1 MARRPRRRSESGLYH
16 VMLRGINQQI
26 IFESEDD
33 RYQLLSTLKRF
44 VDTNKFILY
53 GYCLMDNHVH
63 LLIQE
68 LEDDISNAIKR
79 ISSSYVLWYNKKYER
94 SGHLFQERFKSG
106 PVEHDNY
113 FLMTL
118 RYIHQNPI
126 KAKLCSEPLEYKW
139 TSYREYISEPIII
152 DTELCLNLFSPDKD
166 RAVDLFIEYMN
177 QSNEDNFSVFED
189 NIKMTDT
196 EVLKKL
202 RDMGVKSISEFQKL
216 EKSARNSYIKEL
228 KMTKGIS
235 IRQISRITG
244 VSKGIVERS

>member
-16 VMLRGINQQI
+16 VMLRGINKQI
-26 IFESEDD
+26 IFESDDD
-33 RYQLLSTLKRF
+33 RFQLLSTIKRF
-44 VDTNKFILY
+44 VDTNKFVLY
-53 GYCLMDNHVH
+53 GYCLMDNHIH

-94 SGHLFQERFKSG
+94 SGHLFQERFKSE

-113 FLMTL
+113 FMMTL

-126 KAKLCSEPLEYKW
+126 KARLCKELLEYKW
-139 TSYREYISEPIII
+139 ASYREYISEPIII
-152 DTELCLNLFSPDKD
+152 DTELCLNLFSPDEDK
-166 RAVDLFIEYMN
+166 AVDLFIEYMN
-177 QSNEDNFSVFED
+177 QYNKDSFPVFED

-196 EVLKKL
+196 EVLNKL
-202 RDMGVKSISEFQKL
+202 NDMGIKNISELQKL
-216 EKSARNSYIKEL
+216 EKDRRNSYIKEL

-244 VSKGIVERS
+244 ISKGIIERT

>member
-1 MARRPRRRSESGLYH
+1 MARRPRKRSESGLYH
-16 VMLRGINQQI
+16 VMLRGINKQA
-26 IFESEDD
+26 IFESDDD
-33 RYQLLSTLKRF
+33 RFQLLSTMKRF
-44 VDTNKFILY
+44 VDTKKFILF

-94 SGHLFQERFKSG
+94 CGHLFQERFKSE
-106 PVEHDNY
+106 PVETDNY
-113 FLMTL
+113 FMIAL
-118 RYIHQNPI
+118 RYIHQNPTEARI
-126 KAKLCSEPLEYKW
+126 CKELLDYKW
-139 TSYREYISEPIII
+139 TSYREYIIEPIII
-152 DTELCLNLFSPDKD
+152 DTELCLNLFSPDMD

-177 QSNEDNFSVFED
+177 QNNEDSFPVFEEH
-189 NIKMTDT
+189 IKLTDT

-202 RDMGVKSISEFQKL
+202 YDMGIKNISEFQKL
-216 EKSARNSYIKEL
+216 EKNRRNSYIKEL

-244 VSKGIVERS
+244 ISKGIIERS